1 MSSADRV
8 APTTFTHRQILTI
21 FGGLMAGLFLAALDQ
36 TVVATALPTIVGE
49 LGGLEYYS
57 WVVTAYLLTATVST
71 PIYGKLSDMYG
82 RRALFQAAILIF
94 LAGSLLAG
102 VAQGMLQLIIFRGIQ
117 GVGAGGLMAL
127 TFAVIG
133 DILSPR
139 ERGRYIGLLGAA
151 WAFASVIGPLI
162 GGVIVDNM
170 SWRWVFLIN
179 LPVGAVA
186 FGVTSSVLHL
196 PVTGRPHRIDIEGAL
211 LLVIGVTCLLLSLV
225 WGGAEYAWT
234 SPVILGLVTAGVT
247 GIVGF
252 VWWETR
258 VPEPLLPMRLFASS
272 IFSVASALGFLTGM
286 ALFAGVIFL
295 PLFLQVVSGESA
307 TNSGL
312 LLLPLTAGIVAGSVG
327 SGRVVSRTG
336 RYRAWPIGG
345 LALATVGMFML
356 STMTAATSTFVSA
369 VYMVVLGVGVGSTM
383 QVTVLV
389 VQNAVAH
396 KGLGVATSAAQF
408 FRQMGGAFGVAAFG
422 AIMND
427 RLGIELA
434 DRVPAAALVDV
445 GGDVTRLLN
454 SPASIR
460 ALPPEVASGIASSV
474 ELGIQSVFF
483 WAAPLMLLG
492 FVLTWFLK
500 EIPLRETVGPEEG
513 VY

>member
-1 MSSADRV
+1 
-8 APTTFTHRQILTI
+8 
-21 FGGLMAGLFLAALDQ
+21 
-36 TVVATALPTIVGE
+36 
-49 LGGLEYYS
+49 
-57 WVVTAYLLTATVST
+57 
-71 PIYGKLSDMYG
+71 
-82 RRALFQAAILIF
+82 
-94 LAGSLLAG
+94 
-102 VAQGMLQLIIFRGIQ
+102 MLQLIIFRGIQ

-196 PVTGRPHRIDIEGAL
+196 PVTGRPHRIDVEGAL

-225 WGGAEYAWT
+225 WGEAEYAWT
-234 SPVILGLVTAGVT
+234 SPVILGLVTAGAT

-272 IFSVASALGFLTGM
+272 IFSVGSALGFLTGM

-356 STMTAATSTFVSA
+356 STMTAATSTLVSA

-383 QVTVLV
+383 QVTVLA

-396 KGLGVATSAAQF
+396 KDLGVATSAAQF

-454 SPASIR
+454 SPASIL

-500 EIPLRETVGPEEG
+500 EIPAAGDGWSRRRRLLKGGQSFRVHRGRGSLEDRVKQQFEGCSRLSPEGYLAAHRHDRAPVDVERDDVGLIPQ
-513 VY
+513 